1 LPVYTIAKKVG
12 LQLHAVLW
20 CYRKDEGQGIILR
33 QGYSLT
39 FPAGAIEIS
48 IEQLDNHATKSED
61 GYASL
66 TNTLWTWFNFSPS
79 TRPEAVRFILAA
91 SRRLDAAHRMVTLVR
106 QGLIYDFP
114 ERTTGMELRDKIYE
128 TIAAVEMA
136 VVAINRV
143 LQMTEQ
149 LRTRLG
155 VQVSLPLNVVQK
167 LPEIK
172 QIRNAYEHIEDR
184 AFGMV
189 YNRPDPEALTV
200 FNFDTLFRNRAVT
213 YGQCSLNI
221 DQECTD
227 LIISAREYIKLAA
240 IELSQP

>member
-1 LPVYTIAKKVG
+1 
-12 LQLHAVLW
+12 
-20 CYRKDEGQGIILR
+20 
-33 QGYSLT
+33 
-39 FPAGAIEIS
+39 
-48 IEQLDNHATKSED
+48 
-61 GYASL
+61 
-66 TNTLWTWFNFSPS
+66 
-79 TRPEAVRFILAA
+79 
-91 SRRLDAAHRMVTLVR
+91 MVTLVR